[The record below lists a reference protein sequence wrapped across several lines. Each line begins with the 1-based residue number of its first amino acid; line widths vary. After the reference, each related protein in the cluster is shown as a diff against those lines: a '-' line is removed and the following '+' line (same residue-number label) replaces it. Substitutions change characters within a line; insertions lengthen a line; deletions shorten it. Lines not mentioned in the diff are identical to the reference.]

1 MNEPRNGA
9 LRRVAWS
16 ELFPWLIIARC
27 FRIAIQFRLLL
38 AGALGTVL
46 TLAGWSALAL
56 AFLGQRDLPE
66 TLGAPGPCPWLAA
79 AAAIPEA
86 YARPTPKTAS
96 EPAEA
101 AARDALP
108 GPREP
113 GARTGWAVASG
124 SLVAPLGWAWDQV
137 ARPFRQMF
145 AADVGF
151 GDFVFF
157 LCCGLW
163 ALAVWSFFGGM
174 INRAA
179 VYELATR
186 ERLGLGA
193 VVRFALGKWGAY
205 AWAPLVPLLGIF
217 VASLPVM
224 VLGLFLRV
232 SLGVVLAALV
242 WPLAL
247 LAGFLL
253 ALLAIGLLFGWPL
266 LWSGVSSEGTDTYD
280 AIGRAYSYTY
290 QRPLHYLFY
299 AAVAFAIGTLGW
311 VAVSWF
317 FAAIVRMTYWAASW
331 GAGLDAVAR
340 VATPGEAGGVAALGA
355 GLVRFWTQCVRLL
368 GAGFLASYFW
378 SAAAAVYLLLRRHVD
393 ATEMDEV
400 FVAEEPS
407 QLPAPLPE
415 IKTDSAG
422 APVLDPKPE
431 DQE

>member
-27 FRIAIQFRLLL
+27 FRIAIQLRLLL

-46 TLAGWSALAL
+46 TLAGWSAFTLV
-56 AFLGQRDLPE
+56 FLGQRDLPE
-66 TLGAPGPCPWLAA
+66 TLGGPSPCPWLAA
-79 AAAIPEA
+79 AAAIPDV
-86 YARPTPKTAS
+86 YARPAPRAAGET
-96 EPAEA
+96 AEA
-101 AARDALP
+101 PARDPLAGSGQP
-108 GPREP
+108 GVRV
-113 GARTGWAVASG
+113 GWAVAGG
-124 SLVAPLGWAWDQV
+124 SLAAPLDWAWGQV

-151 GDFVFF
+151 GTFVFF
-157 LCCGLW
+157 LGCGLW
-163 ALAVWSFFGGM
+163 ALAVWSFFGGV
-174 INRAA
+174 INRAC
-179 VYELATR
+179 VYELATH

-193 VVRFALGKWGAY
+193 AVRFAVGKWSAY

-217 VASLPVM
+217 AVSLPVM

-232 SLGVVLAALV
+232 SLGVVLAAIF

-253 ALLAIGLLFGWPL
+253 ALMAIGLLFGWPL

-299 AAVAFAIGTLGW
+299 AAVAAAIGALGW

-331 GAGLDAVAR
+331 GSGLEAVAR
-340 VATPGEAGGVAALGA
+340 VATPGETGVVAAFGA
-355 GLVRFWTQCVRLL
+355 GLLRFWTECVRLL

-378 SAAAAVYLLLRRHVD
+378 SAAAAVYLLLRRDVD

-415 IKTDSAG
+415 ITTDAAG
-422 APVLDPKPE
+422 APVLEPKPE